1 MMNDKLKNF
10 LIRTASG
17 IVLLAVM
24 LGAIMWS
31 KWSFGV
37 LLLAIIIGGE
47 REFYRMAT
55 KAGYKPQKLVGYLAG
70 AYQKE
75 AFSYHHIDYIFSPG
89 TAGTAPSGTGQK
101 YPP

>member
-31 KWSFGV
+31 KWSFGI

-55 KAGYKPQKLVGYLAG
+55 KAG
-70 AYQKE
+70 
-75 AFSYHHIDYIFSPG
+75 
-89 TAGTAPSGTGQK
+89 
-101 YPP
+101 